1 MPLSLAGALAS
12 LLLFGQTLNV
22 FSQIGIIMLIGLVT
36 KNGILI
42 VEFANQRKRAG
53 LARARRRCIDA
64 AARAPPP
71 DPDDQRSRRSSASC
85 RSRSRSAAPSGSR
98 QSLGIAVV
106 GGLLFS
112 TVLTLYVVPA
122 VYDALS
128 GLGERTVT
136 EARTVPRRSPPARP
150 A

>member
-1 MPLSLAGALAS
+1 
-12 LLLFGQTLNV
+12 
-22 FSQIGIIMLIGLVT
+22 MLIGLVT

-42 VEFANQRKRAG
+42 VEFANQRRDAG
-53 LARARRRCIDA
+53 LARRRGGARRGG
-64 AARAPPP
+64 RAPAP
-71 DPDDQRSRRSSASC
+71 DPDDQRSRRVFGILPIALSLGG
-85 RSRSRSAAPSGSR
+85 AAGSR

-136 EARTVPRRSPPARP
+136 AARTAPRRTPPARP